1 MSLLECLVGLALSLI
16 LIGPLIRS
24 SGEFISKQIEYEKRQ
39 SLTFEAER
47 AMELIGRSIRMAGYR
62 NAKHFKGKVQQ
73 SSKSSHWIELSKES
87 GYHRSDAL
95 VLKHELSNDLDYD
108 CIGNALT
115 IERTKNHLAIQ
126 GFLVEHQ
133 AGMPKGVRANG
144 GSLICHSLDRQ
155 GRMQKTT
162 LMNGVDQLFIE
173 ELPDPQGMA
182 RLFRVR
188 ITMTDGQSLQ
198 REWERVFATRNLL

>member
-16 LIGPLIRS
+16 LVSPLIRT
-24 SGEFISKQIEYEKRQ
+24 SGEFIAKQIEYEKRQ

-62 NAKHFKGKVQQ
+62 NAKYFKGEAQQ
-73 SSKSSHWIELSKES
+73 SSQIPEWIVLNKGG
-87 GYHRSDAL
+87 GYHRSDSL
-95 VLKHELSNDLDYD
+95 VVQHELSHGLDYD

-133 AGMPKGVRANG
+133 AGTPKGVRANG
-144 GSLICHSLDRQ
+144 GSLICQSLDRQ

-162 LMNGVDQLFIE
+162 LMNGVDQLSIE
-173 ELPDPQGMA
+173 ELPASQGSA
-182 RLFRVR
+182 RLFKVR